1 MTMSPNFKNLSPI
14 RSLDEAKL
22 PDDQFYLWGLELDMK
37 ELEDSITEGIGSE
50 AS

>member
-22 PDDQFYLWGLELDMK
+22 PDDQFYL
-37 ELEDSITEGIGSE
+37 
-50 AS
+50 